1 MGSDHIANTNSLGI
15 RLLGLEII
23 FKNYPSDSRGRIWVP
38 IENGRHVLYG
48 KNGSGKSTILEAL
61 ISAISGIRKPNAEW
75 TVDLFIEIDQDVWSW
90 GPEESQEFENDD
102 EIGVDDLDD
111 EEACDAESSEEFE
124 LQVSN
129 PPPKVVS
136 GFVKSMINSIPHTDF
151 WREFLSEKLYFNNDA
166 DALEEFQN
174 IAIGLGM
181 KAPNITAEQYLATD
195 WSNLI
200 VSFEDAIRC
209 MLVWQLK
216 NDESFWNADE
226 ERPHRE
232 LVAAAFEEIAN
243 GRIIK
248 LSPVGLSESEW
259 RFSPAGLLDG
269 SMPSLS
275 QLLKIQ
281 NEVIE
286 NEISEYVHKYGN
298 KFPIGIPSAYLTDC
312 QESEY
317 LAETYPTQAF
327 AYSESA
333 RLNQLRMWAVHPYVA
348 AEGWNCSAEFSI
360 NSMNGF
366 YQLLNLN
373 RYFSVDDWI
382 KTELSRAIGL
392 GDWELLWSGKN
403 YSLENQF
410 DLTSD
415 GFESF
420 QNFVSQI
427 GSDLASLQIGLS
439 DLRVDISSSIRD
451 WIGGSPFALKAKISH
466 SGDWAPYK
474 SLGSAQKKSVDIAI
488 QLNYLKRRSE
498 PSSRSGDVIVIG
510 DEIDNGFHLQAI
522 DSLYRYIALKV
533 PIAFVASHSPV
544 ALRTPWLSKIH
555 VNSDDQN
562 RVHVST
568 LEVGG
573 PVEDI
578 AEELGVMASDLLGLK
593 RGFVMVEG
601 EHDVAVIK
609 GLFDH
614 LPDFKAISDQI
625 AVIPMRGHRNMPA
638 ESDSTIILSYTSAS
652 LLFVVDNAR
661 NEELSGLRDRAIQLL
676 NTGMKPEKVI
686 TELKLR
692 DSRDSSSPEER
703 TIYQIMERSIQKR
716 QLSRINFFGLS
727 VKDIIML
734 FPSEEF
740 GLEQSWE
747 ELEKSFKLRSNR
759 EMNFKDYL
767 RSQGATITTAKV
779 KLAIAAIER
788 DWPSDLLA
796 LANALAE
803 IVYSNTIDEMF

>member
-1 MGSDHIANTNSLGI
+1 MSTNHIANTNSMGI
-15 RLLGLEII
+15 RLLGVEII
-23 FKNYPSDSRGRIWVP
+23 FKNYPTDSRGRIWVP

-48 KNGSGKSTILEAL
+48 KNGAGKSTILEAL

-90 GPEESQEFENDD
+90 GPEEFQEFENED
-102 EIGVDDLDD
+102 EIEVNDDD
-111 EEACDAESSEEFE
+111 ACDAEHSEDFKFE
-124 LQVSN
+124 VSN

-136 GFVKSMINSIPHTDF
+136 GFVKSMIKSIPHTDF

-174 IAIGLGM
+174 VAIGLGM

-195 WSNLI
+195 WSNLF

-232 LVAAAFEEIAN
+232 LVAAAFEEIAM

-248 LSPVGLSESEW
+248 LSPIGQDKAKWS
-259 RFSPAGLLDG
+259 FSPAGLLDG
-269 SMPSLS
+269 SMPCLS
-275 QLLKIQ
+275 QLLEIQ
-281 NEVIE
+281 NEIID
-286 NEISEYVHKYGN
+286 NEISEYVHKYGSD
-298 KFPIGIPSAYLTDC
+298 FPLGIPSAYLNDC

-317 LAETYPTQAF
+317 LSETYPTQAF

-333 RLNQLRMWAVHPYVA
+333 RLNQLRMRAVHPYIA
-348 AEGWNCSAEFSI
+348 AEGWNCSAEFSV
-360 NSMNGF
+360 NSMDGF

-373 RYFSVDDWI
+373 KHFSVDDWI
-382 KTELSRAIGL
+382 KAELSRVFGL
-392 GDWELLWSGKN
+392 GDWELLWSGKK

-439 DLRVDISSSIRD
+439 DLRVDVSSNIRD
-451 WIGGSPFALKAKISH
+451 WIGGSPFALSAKISH

-474 SLGSAQKKSVDIAI
+474 SLSSAQKNSVDIAI

-498 PSSRSGDVIVIG
+498 PSSRSSDVIVVG
-510 DEIDNGFHLQAI
+510 DEIDNGFHLQAV
-522 DSLYRYIALKV
+522 DSLYRYIALNV
-533 PIAFVASHSPV
+533 PIAYVASHSPV

-562 RVHVST
+562 RVHVSA
-568 LEVGG
+568 LEVEG

-625 AVIPMRGHRNMPA
+625 DVIPMRGHRNMAA
-638 ESDSTIILSYTSAS
+638 ESDSKIILSYTSAS

-661 NEELSGLRDRAIQLL
+661 NDELSGLRGKAIQLL
-676 NTGMKPEKVI
+676 NSGMKPEKVI
-686 TELKLR
+686 AELKLR

-727 VKDIIML
+727 VKDVIML
-734 FPSEEF
+734 FSPEHF
-740 GLEQSWE
+740 GLNQSWQ
-747 ELEKSFKLRSNR
+747 ELEVLFGARVDRQL
-759 EMNFKDYL
+759 NFKDFL
-767 RSQGATITTAKV
+767 RSQGATISTAKV
-779 KLAIAAIER
+779 RAAISAIER

-803 IVYSNTIDEMF
+803 IVYSNTINEMF

>member
-1 MGSDHIANTNSLGI
+1 MSSDHIANTNSLGI

-382 KTELSRAIGL
+382 KTEL
-392 GDWELLWSGKN
+392 
-403 YSLENQF
+403 Y
-410 DLTSD
+410 
-415 GFESF
+415 
-420 QNFVSQI
+420 
-427 GSDLASLQIGLS
+427 
-439 DLRVDISSSIRD
+439 
-451 WIGGSPFALKAKISH
+451 KI
-466 SGDWAPYK
+466 
-474 SLGSAQKKSVDIAI
+474 
-488 QLNYLKRRSE
+488 
-498 PSSRSGDVIVIG
+498 
-510 DEIDNGFHLQAI
+510 
-522 DSLYRYIALKV
+522 
-533 PIAFVASHSPV
+533 
-544 ALRTPWLSKIH
+544 
-555 VNSDDQN
+555 
-562 RVHVST
+562 
-568 LEVGG
+568 
-573 PVEDI
+573 
-578 AEELGVMASDLLGLK
+578 
-593 RGFVMVEG
+593 
-601 EHDVAVIK
+601 
-609 GLFDH
+609 
-614 LPDFKAISDQI
+614 
-625 AVIPMRGHRNMPA
+625 
-638 ESDSTIILSYTSAS
+638 
-652 LLFVVDNAR
+652 
-661 NEELSGLRDRAIQLL
+661 
-676 NTGMKPEKVI
+676 
-686 TELKLR
+686 
-692 DSRDSSSPEER
+692 
-703 TIYQIMERSIQKR
+703 
-716 QLSRINFFGLS
+716 
-727 VKDIIML
+727 
-734 FPSEEF
+734 
-740 GLEQSWE
+740 
-747 ELEKSFKLRSNR
+747 
-759 EMNFKDYL
+759 
-767 RSQGATITTAKV
+767 
-779 KLAIAAIER
+779 
-788 DWPSDLLA
+788 
-796 LANALAE
+796 
-803 IVYSNTIDEMF
+803 